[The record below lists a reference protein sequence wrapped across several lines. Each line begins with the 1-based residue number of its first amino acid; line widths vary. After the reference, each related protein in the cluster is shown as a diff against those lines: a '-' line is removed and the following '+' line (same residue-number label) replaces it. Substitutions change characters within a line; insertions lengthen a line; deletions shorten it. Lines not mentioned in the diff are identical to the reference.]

1 MLTVNVEFETM
12 EELIDYCF
20 PRSKNSRRQKAE
32 AAKEQIES
40 KVDAPVVRS
49 QATLFDSTL
58 LD

>member
-1 MLTVNVEFETM
+1 MLTINVEFETM

-20 PRSKNSRRQKAE
+20 PRSKNSIRQKTE
-32 AAKEQIES
+32 VAKEQTES